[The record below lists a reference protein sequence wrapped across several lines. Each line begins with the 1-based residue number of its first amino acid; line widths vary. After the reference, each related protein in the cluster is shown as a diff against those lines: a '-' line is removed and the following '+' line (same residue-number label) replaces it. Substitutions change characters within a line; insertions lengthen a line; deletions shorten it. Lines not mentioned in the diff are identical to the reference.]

1 MVRNVVF
8 LLALWGVMQPAFAE
22 VITIDP
28 DDYPIFPATDIST
41 AFDGVTLSTNAGGAV
56 YAANWTT
63 SPDNNAFAGE
73 FGVSFS
79 FNWQLFGGPGP
90 IFRASFDQPTDF
102 ISLLTTTIPGQ
113 INNSRMQAFNNLG
126 AVIDFSTTS
135 GGTAPVNLII
145 SRPTA
150 DIAYI
155 PAENAGPGTETV
167 LETLQFNRILIPEA
181 AALGFFLFGLA
192 GVGFSPLRSRH

>member
-1 MVRNVVF
+1 MVRKVVF
-8 LLALWGVMQPAFAE
+8 FLALWGVMQPAAAE

-28 DDYPIFPATDIST
+28 DDYPNFPAPDIST

-79 FNWQLFGGPGP
+79 FNLQLFGGPGP

-113 INNSRMQAFNNLG
+113 INNLRMQAFNNLG

-135 GGTAPVNLII
+135 VGNAPVNLII
-145 SRPTA
+145 SRPIA
-150 DIAYI
+150 EIAYI
-155 PAENAGPGTETV
+155 PAGNAGPGTETV
-167 LETLQFNRILIPEA
+167 LETLQFNRIQIPGP

-192 GVGFSPLRSRH
+192 GVGFSRLRSRH